1 MALVRILI
9 SLLLWF
15 PVAILVV
22 WVTSILVESVHFSWI
37 WAMILAFLTGWVFEI
52 ITGPG
57 H

>member
-22 WVTSILVESVHFSWI
+22 WVTSTLVESVHFNWI
-37 WAMILAFLTGWVFEI
+37 WAMILAFLTGWIFEI
-52 ITGPG
+52 LTGPG